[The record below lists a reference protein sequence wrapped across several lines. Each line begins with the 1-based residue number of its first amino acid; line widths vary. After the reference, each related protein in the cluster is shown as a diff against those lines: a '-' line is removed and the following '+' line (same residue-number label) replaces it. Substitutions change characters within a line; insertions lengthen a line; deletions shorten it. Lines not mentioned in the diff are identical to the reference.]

1 MTIDR
6 PDLIPNT
13 GTPLAHRRVRRR
25 VSAVVKIIIM
35 FKKRSGMSQEAFQ
48 AYRRDVHAPLL
59 LAIPEAQLIRR
70 FVVSYPVA
78 VPGYP
83 EPAYDAVVQ
92 AWFDSVED
100 LQGLFTS
107 RNFLEKVDPD
117 HDNFIDM
124 ESVVRIVT
132 EEIVVVS

>member
-1 MTIDR
+1 M
-6 PDLIPNT
+6 
-13 GTPLAHRRVRRR
+13 
-25 VSAVVKIIIM
+25 VKIIIM

-59 LAIPEAQLIRR
+59 LAIPEAQLIRQ

-83 EPAYDAVVQ
+83 EPSYDAVVQ

-100 LQGLFTS
+100 LQGLFAS
-107 RNFLEKVDPD
+107 RNFLETVDPD